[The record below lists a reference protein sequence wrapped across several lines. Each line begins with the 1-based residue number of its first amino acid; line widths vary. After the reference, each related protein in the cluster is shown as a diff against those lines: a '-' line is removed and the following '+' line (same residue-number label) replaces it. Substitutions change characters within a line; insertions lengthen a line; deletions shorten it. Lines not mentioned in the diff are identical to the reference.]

1 MTAFHE
7 NGWKAI
13 LPWSYTEI
21 WKWHENIM
29 GSDERYEKWKYKC
42 GLSNQV
48 SNWQWLCN
56 DRQNIILKKFKDFF
70 INIGSMLAR
79 SIPNTKKS
87 LHIILT
93 QYRMKLCFEHQWLIR
108 RLKSIKNTATDFDEI
123 NTMPLKL
130 VNQFISQP
138 FTHLCNL
145 SLTRG
150 VWWGVG
156 CFVHYFID
164 MCAFKLEVQSGN
176 D

>member
-1 MTAFHE
+1 
-7 NGWKAI
+7 
-13 LPWSYTEI
+13 
-21 WKWHENIM
+21 
-29 GSDERYEKWKYKC
+29 
-42 GLSNQV
+42 
-48 SNWQWLCN
+48 
-56 DRQNIILKKFKDFF
+56 
-70 INIGSMLAR
+70 MLAR
-79 SIPNTKKS
+79 TIPNTKKS

-108 RLKSIKNTATDFDEI
+108 RLKSIKDTATDFDEI

-156 CFVHYFID
+156 GFVHYFID
-164 MCAFKLEVQSGN
+164 MCAFKLELQSGN